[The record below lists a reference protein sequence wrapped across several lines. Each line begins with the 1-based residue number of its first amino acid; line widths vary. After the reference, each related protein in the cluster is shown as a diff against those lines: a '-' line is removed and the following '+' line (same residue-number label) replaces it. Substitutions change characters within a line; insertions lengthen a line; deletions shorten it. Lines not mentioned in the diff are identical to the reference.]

1 MADLPRRNETAAAIA
16 QHCVLPRCVFSH
28 ADAVY
33 CARFVERLNALDTP
47 WFSTVTYF
55 NQIFWIQQQLVFSC
69 TEYEA
74 GRLGKF
80 MRENFALLHSWKADE
95 ATYEKE
101 VSRRV
106 RV

>member
-1 MADLPRRNETAAAIA
+1 M
-16 QHCVLPRCVFSH
+16 
-28 ADAVY
+28 
-33 CARFVERLNALDTP
+33 
-47 WFSTVTYF
+47 
-55 NQIFWIQQQLVFSC
+55 FSC

-101 VSRRV
+101 CHAVCGFNLKLNDPGAGKVSYAEYASCTRARPIVLILPRV
-106 RV
+106 PRG